1 VKWRPAAR
9 SLAANCTSIRHQQ
22 RVKGDLSIMGKK
34 RRVCSINLRTGRASQ
49 SQDISGKAG
58 RLLFLHG
65 QNVGRM
71 QTPVVPAHEMDVL
84 TASNWGVLSNMAVTE
99 HDLLPQ
105 LYIRQARAGAR
116 AGFSIFSYAEN
127 RMEEDIRDRESPVFV
142 FDGNTFRDRHY
153 KIPIAIQKRAEF
165 IWPFRPVGRRGHI
178 FARARRASPR
188 TGKIF
193 FGRGDE

>member
-1 VKWRPAAR
+1 MKWRPAAR

-49 SQDISGKAG
+49 SQDNFGKAG
-58 RLLFLHG
+58 RLLFLI
-65 QNVGRM
+65 
-71 QTPVVPAHEMDVL
+71 TPKMSGGIQSSVVPAHEMDVL

-127 RMEEDIRDRESPVFV
+127 RMVEDIRDRESPVFV
-142 FDGNTFRDRHY
+142 FDGNTFPGSSR
-153 KIPIAIQKRAEF
+153 
-165 IWPFRPVGRRGHI
+165 
-178 FARARRASPR
+178 
-188 TGKIF
+188 
-193 FGRGDE
+193 